1 MMRRYNTWRTAGR
14 HLRVLAL
21 AVVTGCGSGDVGE
34 EQGEEAGERLTRE
47 DRIELSPEALSDLG
61 LTFAT
66 AQVME
71 LTPSLV
77 VPAEIAADPD
87 RVAIVGSRVSGRIA
101 EVSKNVGDVVRA
113 GEPLVVLESVDIG
126 TAAAEYI
133 VSVARAEVARS
144 AARRAECLFDE
155 RIVSERR
162 LEEAQAA
169 LRAEEAD
176 ETAAASRLRTFGV
189 SLPLPTGTDLGR
201 VVLTSPI
208 GGTVVARSASVG
220 QWVEPSA
227 NLIEVMNVEEL
238 WLLASVYERD
248 VRHVEAG
255 QPVLVEV
262 RAYPEETFPG
272 TIVLVEATLDE
283 SSRSVAI
290 RVVLSN
296 ADGRLKPGMFA
307 TARITGTHAH
317 APESLLAIPTAA
329 VQEVDGHTSVFVR
342 DGDGG
347 FTLLRVHLGE
357 QAGQFVEV
365 LNGLSVG
372 DEVVVSGSFVLK
384 GHLLRSSLGEDEG

>member
-126 TAAAEYI
+126 TATAEYI

-144 AARRAECLFDE
+144 AARRAERLFDE
-155 RIVSERR
+155 IIVSERR

-169 LRAEEAD
+169 LRAAEAD

-189 SLPLPTGTDLGR
+189 SLPIPTGH
-201 VVLTSPI
+201 
-208 GGTVVARSASVG
+208 RSRASRLN
-220 QWVEPSA
+220 EPH
-227 NLIEVMNVEEL
+227 
-238 WLLASVYERD
+238 WWHR
-248 VRHVEAG
+248 G
-255 QPVLVEV
+255 
-262 RAYPEETFPG
+262 
-272 TIVLVEATLDE
+272 
-283 SSRSVAI
+283 
-290 RVVLSN
+290 
-296 ADGRLKPGMFA
+296 
-307 TARITGTHAH
+307 
-317 APESLLAIPTAA
+317 
-329 VQEVDGHTSVFVR
+329 
-342 DGDGG
+342 
-347 FTLLRVHLGE
+347 
-357 QAGQFVEV
+357 
-365 LNGLSVG
+365 
-372 DEVVVSGSFVLK
+372 
-384 GHLLRSSLGEDEG
+384 SSLCKRWAVG